1 MNVNLKND
9 IIGIGMQQIERR
21 KFIYSMESLHK
32 ENSEEENMNYLNL
45 KNKFEEKKECLVFTK
60 EEVEQLLIE
69 KFNAEEFS
77 FEQMLD
83 LKNYDF
89 FEYDKI
95 YKAYTIKYKCILK
108 GLFNEE
114 EKDSHNQAESYED
127 LDTYSKLEEYIVCN
141 DIIKNQQIGKRVDVI
156 LESKDGKYISKF
168 EVRDQCE
175 KMDRFLNSLVVGSH
189 IQLKEAYGD
198 KLYNLDE
205 SQLNDIGLTLE
216 DRDYIC
222 KDLACDINNE
232 YYTFYLENLYIFGLI

>member
-1 MNVNLKND
+1 
-9 IIGIGMQQIERR
+9 
-21 KFIYSMESLHK
+21 
-32 ENSEEENMNYLNL
+32 MNYINL

-69 KFNAEEFS
+69 KFNAEEFP

-83 LKNYDF
+83 FKNYDF
-89 FEYDKI
+89 FEYNKI
-95 YKAYTIKYKCILK
+95 YKAYTIKDKCILT

-114 EKDSHNQAESYED
+114 EKDSHNEAESYED
-127 LDTYSKLEEYIVCN
+127 LDTYSKLEEDIVCN

-175 KMDRFLNSLVVGSH
+175 KMDRFLNSLVVGRH

-205 SQLNDIGLTLE
+205 SQLNEIGLTLE
-216 DRDYIC
+216 DREYIC

-232 YYTFYLENLYIFGLI
+232 YYTFYLENLHIFGLI